1 MAEPAS
7 IVSTPRIS
15 SLRAIKT
22 FSSVESDT
30 PGVCSPSLSV
40 VSKNRMSLLT
50 NKTIPS
56 GHTYISYQ
64 IVDSCAFTI
73 MLKYKKVSNLGI
85 LLENKKRTG

>member
-1 MAEPAS
+1 M
-7 IVSTPRIS
+7 STPRAS
-15 SLRAIKT
+15 SLQAIKT

-56 GHTYISYQ
+56 GHYFLSYQ
-64 IVDSCAFTI
+64 IVDGCALMIKFKI
-73 MLKYKKVSNLGI
+73 
-85 LLENKKRTG
+85 